1 MDKCDKKEKDYGRWH
16 IDFPRRSITDDA
28 TRLGIFFYDVRDSK
42 GNYWFSEKMDSFPLP
57 FLIKYLVYW
66 RDRPFSLPSKLRMFN
81 HFLLHIFIHAY
92 RSSHAKVLRKKDVLK
107 NYFLLRSALNN
118 LSGHYDPSFLSSRP
132 LHTYHPINSF
142 SHGSGTI
149 LRKIHI
155 NTYLMTDHIA
165 GTDHLLKAS
174 LYNSFITPYI
184 YLSIC

>member
-1 MDKCDKKEKDYGRWH
+1 MVGDISIFLGAVSLTMPPGWESFFMTFEIQREI
-16 IDFPRRSITDDA
+16 IDFLKRWI
-28 TRLGIFFYDVRDSK
+28 L
-42 GNYWFSEKMDSFPLP
+42 

-142 SHGSGTI
+142 SP
-149 LRKIHI
+149 
-155 NTYLMTDHIA
+155 A
-165 GTDHLLKAS
+165 
-174 LYNSFITPYI
+174 LYWEKFI
-184 YLSIC
+184 SIPTWWLII

>member
-1 MDKCDKKEKDYGRWH
+1 
-16 IDFPRRSITDDA
+16 
-28 TRLGIFFYDVRDSK
+28 
-42 GNYWFSEKMDSFPLP
+42 
-57 FLIKYLVYW
+57 
-66 RDRPFSLPSKLRMFN
+66 MFN

-174 LYNSFITPYI
+174 LYNSFIIPYI
-184 YLSIC
+184 IFPFANELNKQNLMQEGKHSYGITVTKLNYSEIFL